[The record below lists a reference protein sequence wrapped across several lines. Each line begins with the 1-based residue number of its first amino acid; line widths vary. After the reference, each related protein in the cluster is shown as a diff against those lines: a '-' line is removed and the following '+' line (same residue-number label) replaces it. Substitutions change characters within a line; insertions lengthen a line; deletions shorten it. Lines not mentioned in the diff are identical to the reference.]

1 MTTDY
6 KACLVVEG
14 RNRAATELKIQSK
27 LLQYQA
33 LALESADEALQQ
45 NVRAEVHALVD
56 MQMDHIAIQM
66 HCIKNLPAD

>member
-6 KACLVVEG
+6 KACLAVEG

-45 NVRAEVHALVD
+45 NVRAEVHALLD
-56 MQMDHIAIQM
+56 IQMDHIAIQM